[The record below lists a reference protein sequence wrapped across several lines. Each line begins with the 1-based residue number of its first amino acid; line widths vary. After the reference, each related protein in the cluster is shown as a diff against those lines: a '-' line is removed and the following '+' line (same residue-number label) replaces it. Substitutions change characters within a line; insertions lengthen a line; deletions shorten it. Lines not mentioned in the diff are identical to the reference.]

1 MYNNCVR
8 AHNPDMDQLTFLVFF
23 IYGLAFFGM
32 GITMALESGR
42 SPALAQ
48 ARILRP
54 LAAFGLIH
62 GTHEWMESYLIQARS
77 FGTPLPDWISWLRLF
92 FLVISFASLLI
103 YGILML
109 PLVSSFNRGRQI
121 FRLNVFGLYALTILI
136 GITSAY
142 YKVRI
147 PTISLLDGLT
157 RYLLAVPAG
166 ILATLALRAQARS
179 ARKNARDTLSHSLRI
194 AAFGFSIYTL
204 TQFFVHP
211 IDMFPARYINE
222 EAFLAFTGFP
232 IQLIRTIT
240 AVLITYGLLR
250 ATQSMEEQRR
260 TELFAAQQSRL
271 EALEQQEEIRR
282 ELLRHTV
289 QAQEDERARIAR
301 ELHDETSQV
310 LSAFTLELAT
320 LRALTKRKTQ
330 VKAIVDKLQ
339 GLSRQMSQGL
349 YSLVHDLRPAQLDDL
364 GLVPAIKSLLD
375 NECCPKGM
383 KVNFEITGAQ
393 KRLDSLIETV
403 LFRVAQE
410 ALTNVTR
417 HAKTNEACV
426 RLDYAPD
433 AVTLGVLDSGIGFDP
448 NEPLRPPRGW
458 GLEGMRERVESVGG
472 QLVLYSAPGHG
483 TTVQVIIPLVS
494 EQDENKGE

>member
-1 MYNNCVR
+1 MYNDCVKV
-8 AHNPDMDQLTFLVFF
+8 HNLDMDQLTFLIFF

-32 GITMALESGR
+32 GITIALESGR

-62 GTHEWMESYLIQARS
+62 GTHEWMEAYLMQAES
-77 FGTPLPDWISWLRLF
+77 FGTPLPDWLPWLRLF
-92 FLVISFASLLI
+92 FLVASFVSLLI
-103 YGILML
+103 YGLLML
-109 PLVSSFNRGRQI
+109 PLISSYNRGRQI
-121 FRLNVFGLYALTILI
+121 FRINVFGLYALTILI
-136 GITSAY
+136 GMTSTY
-142 YKVRI
+142 YKVPI
-147 PTISLLDGLT
+147 PTNLLLDGLA
-157 RYLLAVPAG
+157 RYLLAVPAAM
-166 ILATLALRAQARS
+166 LATFALRAQAQS
-179 ARKNARDTLSHSLRI
+179 ARQNARDTLSHSLRI

-222 EAFLAFTGFP
+222 EAFLALTGFP
-232 IQLIRTIT
+232 IQLIRTIM
-240 AVLITYGLLR
+240 AALITYGLLR
-250 ATQSMEEQRR
+250 ATQSMEEERR

-301 ELHDETSQV
+301 ELHDETSQM
-310 LSAFTLELAT
+310 LTAFTLELAT
-320 LRALTKRKTQ
+320 LRELSKRKPQ
-330 VKAIVDKLQ
+330 MKMVVNKLQ
-339 GLSRQMSQGL
+339 ELSRQMSQGI

-364 GLVPAIKSLLD
+364 GLVPAIQSLLD
-375 NECCPKGM
+375 NECKPKGLQVAFV
-383 KVNFEITGAQ
+383 VNGTR

-403 LFRVAQE
+403 LFRVTQE

-417 HAKTNEACV
+417 HAETKQASV
-426 RLDYAPD
+426 HLDYTPGTI
-433 AVTLGVLDSGIGFDP
+433 TLGVLDAGKGFDP
-448 NEPLRPPRGW
+448 NEPLHPPRGW

-472 QLVLYSAPGHG
+472 QLSLYSAPGRG
-483 TTVQVIIPLVS
+483 TTVEVVIPL
-494 EQDENKGE
+494 EEGE